1 MTDQP
6 GLFPS
11 PVPPVR
17 FCGAAMGGYGS
28 YADISKEEAVLEL
41 IVPANMLSGYSIND
55 LNGREYREKLAA
67 LLLADAA
74 EASQ

>member
-17 FCGAAMGGYGS
+17 FCGGAMGGYGS
-28 YADISKEEAVLEL
+28 YSDISKEEAVLKL

-55 LNGREYREKLAA
+55 LNGREYRTKLAA
-67 LLLADAA
+67 LLVA
-74 EASQ
+74 EETA